1 MFIPMDPNTKTV
13 PSPFQPRIGKTS
25 PFQART
31 ENDPEKEG
39 GVYLR
44 NLATQKRKRPVLDG
58 RASCLVILLT
68 TLLLA
73 TLLVSPTS
81 LPPQTPAAQTE
92 PSIETEGGVWTD
104 PAISVLITPSTG
116 QTWYRTSF
124 AGDAAHAVRRWTQSI
139 IVFTDTYPY
148 NYLRQLSFS
157 IHIEGINTTANPDV
171 AISFIQNFPSIGT
184 PALGETQT
192 KITRF
197 SNHFEPPI
205 TMRLAAQD
213 PAQLRQLSDSDIVN
227 IATHEFGHALG
238 LGHTDMLTT
247 DDNFL
252 ELMSTTY
259 NLPVGNAN
267 NPLEAPSTLNLYA
280 LATIYNYLATSPT
293 LTGAGP
299 DATILTLPVNIPY
312 TAAYPYPEQVE
323 ALRTSLAQ
331 ANQRIIILAILTV
344 ILLAITLILAVLL
357 ARRKPTSPTIFP
369 PPVPPEP
376 VPTVVQLR

>member
-1 MFIPMDPNTKTV
+1 V
-13 PSPFQPRIGKTS
+13 
-25 PFQART
+25 
-31 ENDPEKEG
+31 
-39 GVYLR
+39 
-44 NLATQKRKRPVLDG
+44 TQMRG
-58 RASCLVILLT
+58 RAILGERASFLVILVT
-68 TLLLA
+68 TLILS
-73 TLLVSPTS
+73 TLPVSAIS
-81 LPPQTPAAQTE
+81 LPPQTAAAQTV

-148 NYLRQLSFS
+148 SYLRQLSFS

-171 AISFIQNFPSIGT
+171 AISFIQNFPSTGT
-184 PALGETQT
+184 PALGETRT
-192 KITRF
+192 RITEF

-213 PAQLRQLSDSDIVN
+213 PDQVRQLSDSDIVN

-238 LGHTDMLTT
+238 LGHANMLTT

-299 DATILTLPVNIPY
+299 DATTLTLPGDIPY
-312 TAAYPYPEQVE
+312 TASYPYPEQVE
-323 ALRTSLAQ
+323 ALKTGLAQ
-331 ANQRIIILAILTV
+331 ANQRVIILVLLTAV
-344 ILLAITLILAVLL
+344 LLAATITFAILL
-357 ARRKPTSPTIFP
+357 ARRKPPPAQPPTAIP
-369 PPVPPEP
+369 PPMSSDPAPSIMQ
-376 VPTVVQLR
+376 TGRHSYR